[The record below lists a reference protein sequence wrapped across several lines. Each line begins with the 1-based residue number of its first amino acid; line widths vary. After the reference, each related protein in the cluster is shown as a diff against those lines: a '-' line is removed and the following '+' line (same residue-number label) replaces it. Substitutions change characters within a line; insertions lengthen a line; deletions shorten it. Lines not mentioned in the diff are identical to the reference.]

1 MLPRSVLIR
10 IVSGI
15 ENEVPTLKK
24 RFVSRRINVYAKN
37 YSEN

>member
-15 ENEVPTLKK
+15 ETEVPTLKK
-24 RFVSRRINVYAKN
+24 DLFRGGH
-37 YSEN
+37 